1 MSPTRKIWVG
11 YWSELA
17 SWFATEPLKIYT
29 SGLYV
34 TQTAKP
40 FDDIRAL
47 TQNMPQA
54 DMAMYDSVISA
65 SQTHGGGLKPLGI
78 LESRLAWIAAWQ
90 GASLPQVQRP
100 LVAVFSG
107 THGVSKTLFGED
119 YIQISKDRVQ
129 SLTDGAAAIRGI
141 AAEAGAAFKV
151 YELGLEYPSED
162 FTKTPSLSERD
173 CAAAIAFGME
183 VVAEGADV
191 IVLGSAGLGAAAAAA
206 GLAHGLFGGTAD
218 YWAGGDGPQA
228 QQRIDAVEQAAQNHK
243 EMLKDPLD
251 VLRLFGGRDLAGI
264 VGAIIAARHQRIPV
278 ILDGYVVCAAA
289 AVLHEIAP
297 ESVSHCTAAHV
308 TAEPAHRALLDR
320 LDMQPILDIGLN
332 IGDGTGGAL
341 AMNLLKAGAAGLAS
355 LTGG

>member
-1 MSPTRKIWVG
+1 MTN
-11 YWSELA
+11 
-17 SWFATEPLKIYT
+17 
-29 SGLYV
+29 
-34 TQTAKP
+34 TAKP

-54 DMAMYDSVISA
+54 DMAIHESVLNA
-65 SQTHGGGLKPLGI
+65 ARTYGGDLKPLGT
-78 LESRLAWIAAWQ
+78 LEAQLAWLAAWQ
-90 GASLPQVQRP
+90 GAAMPSVQRP

-107 THGVSKTLFGED
+107 THGVGKTLFGDD
-119 YIQISKDRVQ
+119 YIQVSKDRVK
-129 SLTDGAAAIRGI
+129 SLTDGAAAVRGI
-141 AAEAGAAFKV
+141 AAQAGAAFKV

-162 FTKTPSLSERD
+162 FTKAPSLSERD

-191 IVLGSAGLGAAAAAA
+191 IVLGSAGLGAVAAAA

-218 YWAGGDGPQA
+218 YWAGGNPSKA
-228 QQRIDAVEQAAQNHK
+228 KPRIEAVEMAAQNHK
-243 EMLKDPLD
+243 DMLKDPLD

-289 AVLHEIAP
+289 AVLHQIDP
-297 ESVSHCTAAHV
+297 SSVAHCMASQV

-320 LDMQPILDIGLN
+320 LDMEPILDIGLN

-341 AMNLLKAGAAGLAS
+341 AMHLLKAAASGLS
-355 LTGG
+355 TLSNG

>member
-1 MSPTRKIWVG
+1 MTETR
-11 YWSELA
+11 
-17 SWFATEPLKIYT
+17 
-29 SGLYV
+29 
-34 TQTAKP
+34 KP

-54 DMAMYDSVISA
+54 DMAMSQAVLEISA
-65 SQTHGGGLKPLGI
+65 SLGRDLRPLGS
-78 LESRLAWIAAWQ
+78 LETHLAWLAAWQ
-90 GASLPQVQRP
+90 GASLPRLQRP

-107 THGVSKTLFGED
+107 THGVAKTLFGD
-119 YIQISKDRVQ
+119 DFIQMSKDRVK
-129 SLTDGAAAIRGI
+129 SLTDGAAVVRGI
-141 AAEAGAAFKV
+141 AVESGAAFKV

-162 FTKTPSLSERD
+162 FTTAPSLSERD

-218 YWAGGDGPQA
+218 YWAGGQGGQA
-228 QQRIDAVEQAAQNHK
+228 EMRISAVEQGAQNHK
-243 EMLKDPLD
+243 DMLKDPLD
-251 VLRLFGGRDLAGI
+251 TLRLFGGRDLAGI

-289 AVLHEIAP
+289 AVLHQINP
-297 ESVSHCTAAHV
+297 DTVSHCLAAHV
-308 TAEPAHRALLDR
+308 SAEPAHQALLDR
-320 LDMQPILDIGLN
+320 LDIHPILDLGLN

-341 AMNLLKAGAAGLAS
+341 TMHLLKAATSGLS
-355 LTGG
+355 TLQNG